1 MMNSKLVNV
10 FAVCLIT
17 LAIIFP
23 SLTVFGLVWEKHL
36 EFVKTQQNISSYNQ
50 TIGNECSAS
59 LLQTNSL
66 INNDDKNDDSK
77 FYINSNEK
85 KLNLSN
91 KSQTP
96 NLGRWIF
103 LFVPF
108 CIGTA
113 TYLYDRYLVY
123 RANLFQQQVEMLEK
137 LWQQSLEK

>member
-17 LAIIFP
+17 LAVILP
-23 SLTVFGLVWEKHL
+23 ATTVFGLVWEKHL
-36 EFVKTQQNISSYNQ
+36 EFVQTQQNIQSKNQ
-50 TIGNECSAS
+50 TTDNECSAS

-66 INNDDKNDDSK
+66 INKV
-77 FYINSNEK
+77 YSNEK

-91 KSQTP
+91 KHQTR
-96 NLGRWIF
+96 NIGRWIF

-113 TYLYDRYLVY
+113 IYFYDRYLVY

>member
-36 EFVKTQQNISSYNQ
+36 EFVKTQQNIPSYNQ

-66 INNDDKNDDSK
+66 INKDDDSK

-113 TYLYDRYLVY
+113 IYLYDRYLVY
-123 RANLFQQQVEMLEK
+123 REALFQQQVEMLEK

>member
-17 LAIIFP
+17 LMIIFP

-36 EFVKTQQNISSYNQ
+36 EFAKTQQNISTYNQ
-50 TIGNECSAS
+50 TVDNECAAS
-59 LLQTNSL
+59 SLQTNYF
-66 INNDDKNDDSK
+66 INNDSSEL
-77 FYINSNEK
+77 YTSNE
-85 KLNLSN
+85 NLEKDHYLSEKYQIN
-91 KSQTP
+91 K
-96 NLGRWIF
+96 LGRWVF

-113 TYLYDRYLVY
+113 IYLYDRYLVY

-137 LWQQSLEK
+137 LWQQSLEN

>member
-10 FAVCLIT
+10 CAVCLIT
-17 LAIIFP
+17 LALLLP
-23 SLTVFGLVWEKHL
+23 ATTVFGVVWEKHL
-36 EFVKTQQNISSYNQ
+36 EFVKTQQNISTYSQ
-50 TIGNECSAS
+50 TIENECSAS
-59 LLQTNSL
+59 LLQTDSL
-66 INNDDKNDDSK
+66 INNDYSK
-77 FYINSNEK
+77 LHLNSNEK
-85 KLNLSN
+85 KLNLSD
-91 KSQTP
+91 KYQIR

-113 TYLYDRYLVY
+113 IYLYDRYLVY

>member
-17 LAIIFP
+17 VVLIFP
-23 SLTVFGLVWEKHL
+23 SLAVFGLVWEKHL
-36 EFVKTQQNISSYNQ
+36 EFVTTQQNILTYNQ

-59 LLQTNSL
+59 LLQSNSL
-66 INNDDKNDDSK
+66 INNDYSQL
-77 FYINSNEK
+77 YTSNET
-85 KLNLSN
+85 NLEKNHYLSD
-91 KSQTP
+91 KHQIR

-113 TYLYDRYLVY
+113 IYLYDRYLVY
-123 RANLFQQQVEMLEK
+123 RANIFQQQVEMLEK
-137 LWQQSLEK
+137 LWQQSLEN

>member
-1 MMNSKLVNV
+1 MINSKLVNV

-17 LAIIFP
+17 LALIFP
-23 SLTVFGLVWEKHL
+23 SLAVFGLVWEKHL
-36 EFVKTQQNISSYNQ
+36 EFVATQQNISTYNRN
-50 TIGNECSAS
+50 IGKECSAS

-66 INNDDKNDDSK
+66 INNDYSQL
-77 FYINSNEK
+77 YTSNKTNLEK
-85 KLNLSN
+85 DLNLSDKN
-91 KSQTP
+91 QIH

-137 LWQQSLEK
+137 LWQQSLEN